1 MNHELKTWPP
11 YYQAIIDGKKR
22 CEIRK
27 NDRCF
32 SVGDVLRLR
41 EYDPIKEY
49 DPITEKYTGRYC
61 YVRVDYVLSD
71 FLALEEDYVAMSIT
85 LIN

>member
-1 MNHELKTWPP
+1 MNHDLKIWPT
-11 YYQAIIDGKKR
+11 YYQAIIDEIKKI
-22 CEIRK
+22 EIRK

-32 SVGDVLRLR
+32 SVGDILILH
-41 EYDPIKEY
+41 EYDSAK
-49 DPITEKYTGRYC
+49 KLYTGRCC

-71 FLALEEDYVAMSIT
+71 FLALEKNYVAMSIT

>member
-1 MNHELKTWPP
+1 MNHELKICPP
-11 YYQAIIDGKKR
+11 YYQAIIDGKEIF
-22 CEIRK
+22 EIRK

-41 EYDPIKEY
+41 EYDPAKEL

-61 YVRVDYVLSD
+61 YVRVDYVSSD
-71 FLALEEDYVAMSIT
+71 SLALEKDYVTMYIT

>member
-22 CEIRK
+22 FEIRK

-41 EYDPIKEY
+41 EYDPAKEL

-71 FLALEEDYVAMSIT
+71 FLALEEGYVAISIT
-85 LIN
+85 LID

>member
-1 MNHELKTWPP
+1 MNHELRTWPS

-22 CEIRK
+22 FEIRK

-41 EYDPIKEY
+41 EYDPI
-49 DPITEKYTGRYC
+49 TERYTERYC

-71 FLALEEDYVAMSIT
+71 FLALEENYIAMSIT

>member
-1 MNHELKTWPP
+1 MNHELKTYPNF
-11 YYQAIIDGKKR
+11 YQAVIDGKKKF
-22 CEIRK
+22 EIRK

-41 EYDPIKEY
+41 EYDPTKEL
-49 DPITEKYTGRYC
+49 DPVTEKYTGRYC
-61 YVRVDYVLSD
+61 YVRVDYILTD
-71 FLALEEDYVAMSIT
+71 FLALEENYIAMSIT